1 MSQRIIRKNKSEK
14 NTAVSIKL
22 APSIWIGKNGIND
35 AVVRELK
42 QQLKTNKLVKV
53 RILRNAL
60 ASSMSRHHIAEH
72 LERLSGAPLIELKG
86 HTAVYRSPFR
96 KRREVA
102 SRPIREN
109 DISQKDLNEA

>member
-1 MSQRIIRKNKSEK
+1 MSQRITHKNKTEK
-14 NTAVSIKL
+14 NTAASIKL

-35 AVVRELK
+35 AVIRELK
-42 QQLKTNKLVKV
+42 QQLKINKFVKV

-60 ASSMSRHHIAEH
+60 SSSMSRRDIAER

-86 HTAVYRSPFR
+86 YTAVYRSPFR